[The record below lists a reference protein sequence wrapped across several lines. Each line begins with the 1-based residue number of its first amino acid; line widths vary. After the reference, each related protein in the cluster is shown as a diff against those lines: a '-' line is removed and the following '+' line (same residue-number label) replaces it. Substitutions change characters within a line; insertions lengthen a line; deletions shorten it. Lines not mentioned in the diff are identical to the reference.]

1 MEEKQAHS
9 HGKDIASLRID
20 LQSRDPFRLA
30 ENSGA
35 RFVEKDSAFFISY
48 WNEQLIIG
56 FPDFSVLHADTREH
70 VDEGVETV
78 LIHYMH
84 TADGVEKGDNWVS
97 LADLPDGSFY
107 RHAYQGY
114 SGNYL
119 VSIVRNDQDSLEQAC
134 RTFGGNPE
142 GYGDLSFSFHV
153 LPRIDLLLV
162 YHRGDDE
169 FDPSAQVLFSSS
181 ASHFLPTDLFAYLG
195 RQLVLAVLDAR
206 G

>member
-1 MEEKQAHS
+1 MDGKQAHS
-9 HGKDIASLRID
+9 HGKDLASLRSD
-20 LQSRDPFRLA
+20 LKSRDPFRLA

-48 WNEQLIIG
+48 WNVQLRIG
-56 FPDFSVLHADTREH
+56 FPDFSVLHAGTREH

-84 TADGVEKGDNWVS
+84 TADGVEKGHNWVS
-97 LADLPDGSFY
+97 LSDLPDGSFY
-107 RHAYQGY
+107 RHAFQGY

-119 VSIVRNDQDSLEQAC
+119 ASIVQNDQDSLEKAC
-134 RTFGGNPE
+134 RTLGGNPE

-181 ASHFLPTDLFAYLG
+181 AGNFLPTDLHAFLG
-195 RQLVLAVLDAR
+195 RQLVLAVLNAR